1 MENIKALI
9 DYVKSDEYRKLAAL
23 SWSVAW
29 PMILIMGFEFLISL
43 TDVFIAGKLGRE
55 YQASVGFSMQIYF
68 IFIVVANS
76 LTTGV
81 VATIS
86 RIFSS
91 GDTKGVSDSVF
102 TSVLSSAVAGVFFGV
117 AGIVITEPVV
127 NMLNVPDEIKVIA
140 IPLIRIYSVGLIFH
154 YFLISSNGILRATK
168 GVKKSLVTMGVVCF
182 MNVILNFYFVFYT
195 PISFYG
201 IALSTVVS
209 VLIGS
214 IMNFIHVKKFIKQT
228 GSFVKSMLKIIIK
241 IGWPTGLQQIS
252 WQIGGTV
259 LFLILSAIPEN
270 NVEII
275 AAFTNGARIESAIFL
290 PAIALNMANAVIVGN
305 LMGEKKYDHAYR
317 AGLITMAFGVILITV
332 LTLAIV
338 LNAKFIA
345 ILLSPDEIVI
355 RESVRYIRISMISE
369 PFIAIALTLGG
380 ALNGAGDT
388 RGVML
393 IVVLSS
399 WFVRIPLCFFL
410 GIFMEIGAPGVW
422 WSMNASIFV
431 YAFFVF
437 RRYNRRKWFE
447 IGW

>member
-195 PISFYG
+195 PI
-201 IALSTVVS
+201 
-209 VLIGS
+209 
-214 IMNFIHVKKFIKQT
+214 
-228 GSFVKSMLKIIIK
+228 
-241 IGWPTGLQQIS
+241 
-252 WQIGGTV
+252 
-259 LFLILSAIPEN
+259 
-270 NVEII
+270 
-275 AAFTNGARIESAIFL
+275 
-290 PAIALNMANAVIVGN
+290 
-305 LMGEKKYDHAYR
+305 
-317 AGLITMAFGVILITV
+317 
-332 LTLAIV
+332 
-338 LNAKFIA
+338 
-345 ILLSPDEIVI
+345 
-355 RESVRYIRISMISE
+355 
-369 PFIAIALTLGG
+369 
-380 ALNGAGDT
+380 
-388 RGVML
+388 
-393 IVVLSS
+393 
-399 WFVRIPLCFFL
+399 
-410 GIFMEIGAPGVW
+410 
-422 WSMNASIFV
+422 
-431 YAFFVF
+431 
-437 RRYNRRKWFE
+437 
-447 IGW
+447 

>member
-1 MENIKALI
+1 LENIKALI
-9 DYVKSDEYRKLAAL
+9 SYIKSDEYRKLAAL
-23 SWSVAW
+23 SWSMAW

-55 YQASVGFSMQIYF
+55 YQAAVGFSMQIYF
-68 IFIVVANS
+68 IFVVVANS
-76 LTTGV
+76 LTTGI
-81 VATIS
+81 VATIA
-86 RIFSS
+86 RIFAS
-91 GDTKGVSDSVF
+91 GDTRGVSDSVF
-102 TSVLSSAVAGVFFGV
+102 TSVVSAAVAGVFFGV

-127 NMLNVPDEIKVIA
+127 NIMNVPDEIKKIA
-140 IPLIRIYSVGLIFH
+140 IPLIRIYAVGLIFH

-168 GVKKSLVTMGVVCF
+168 GVKKSLITMGIVCL
-182 MNVILNFYFVFYT
+182 MNVVLNFYFVFYT
-195 PISFYG
+195 PISYYG

-209 VLIGS
+209 VFIGS
-214 IMNFIHVKKFIKQT
+214 TINFIHVKKFIKHT
-228 GSFVKSMLKIIIK
+228 GDFIRSLLGILFK

-252 WQIGGTV
+252 WQVGGTV
-259 LFLILSAIPEN
+259 LFLILSALPEN

-275 AAFTNGARIESAIFL
+275 AAFTNGGRIESAIFL

-317 AGLITMAFGVILITV
+317 AGLITMALGVVIITAI
-332 LTLAIV
+332 TLAIV
-338 LNAKFIA
+338 LNARFIA
-345 ILLSPDEIVI
+345 TLVSPDEIVI

-369 PFIAIALTLGG
+369 PFLAVALTLGG

-399 WFVRIPLCFFL
+399 WLIRIPLCFLL
-410 GIFMEIGAPGVW
+410 GIVLEIGAPGIW
-422 WSMNASIFV
+422 WSMNASIFA

-447 IGW
+447 INW